1 MEQKVD
7 TRKNVFNKAQY
18 SKTIDTSFKEFGV
31 TTISDDLQSQPTIE
45 QFFELYNQLFY
56 DIPPNGETNSHEFLV
71 QQSGEYIN
79 FEANAEEI
87 RALQDEI
94 ANLREELLS
103 SQIQIS
109 QAASGVQIPGSPGS
123 LVVSGTSVSTSTSTS
138 TSTTGRGGTGGGAAN
153 YT

>member
-7 TRKNVFNKAQY
+7 TRKNVFNKDQY
-18 SKTIDTSFKEFGV
+18 SKTIDTSFREFGV

-56 DIPPNGETNSHEFLV
+56 DIPPTGETNSHEFLV

-79 FEANAEEI
+79 FEANSEEI

-94 ANLREELLS
+94 SNLREELLNT
-103 SQIQIS
+103 QIQIA
-109 QAASGVQIPGSPGS
+109 QATSGVQITSS
-123 LVVSGTSVSTSTSTS
+123 LT
-138 TSTTGRGGTGGGAAN
+138 
-153 YT
+153 

>member
-7 TRKNVFNKAQY
+7 TQKNVFDKNQY
-18 SKTIDTSFKEFGV
+18 IKTIDTSFKELGV
-31 TTISDDLQSQPTIE
+31 TTISDYIQSQPTVE

-56 DIPPNGETNSHEFLV
+56 DIPPSGEINSHEFLV

-94 ANLREELLS
+94 ASLREELLNV
-103 SQIQIS
+103 QIQLASSIS
-109 QAASGVQIPGSPGS
+109 GIQITGSF
-123 LVVSGTSVSTSTSTS
+123 T
-138 TSTTGRGGTGGGAAN
+138 
-153 YT
+153 

>member
-7 TRKNVFNKAQY
+7 TQKNVFDKNQY
-18 SKTIDTSFKEFGV
+18 TKTIDTSFKEFGV
-31 TTISDDLQSQPTIE
+31 TTISDDIQSQPTTE

-56 DIPPNGETNSHEFLV
+56 DIPPSGEINSHEFLV

-79 FEANAEEI
+79 FEANSEEI

-94 ANLREELLS
+94 ANLREELLNT
-103 SQIQIS
+103 QIQIA
-109 QAASGVQIPGSPGS
+109 QATSGVQITGSPGS
-123 LVVSGTSVSTSTSTS
+123 LAVSETSIVTSTGTSTI
-138 TSTTGRGGTGGGAAN
+138 GRGSTGIGAAN

>member
-103 SQIQIS
+103 SQIQIA

>member
-7 TRKNVFNKAQY
+7 TRKNVFDKNQY

-103 SQIQIS
+103 SQIQIA
-109 QAASGVQIPGSPGS
+109 QAANGIQITGSFI
-123 LVVSGTSVSTSTSTS
+123 
-138 TSTTGRGGTGGGAAN
+138 
-153 YT
+153 

>member
-1 MEQKVD
+1 MNINKDLNRQ
-7 TRKNVFNKAQY
+7 VFDKKKINE
-18 SKTIDTSFKEFGV
+18 TIDTSFKEFGV

-56 DIPPNGETNSHEFLV
+56 DISPTGETNSHEFLV

-79 FEANAEEI
+79 FEANSEEI

-94 ANLREELLS
+94 ANLREELLNT
-103 SQIQIS
+103 QIQIA
-109 QAASGVQIPGSPGS
+109 QVASGIQISSSPGS
-123 LVVSGTSVSTSTSTS
+123 LAVSRTSVVTSTS
-138 TSTTGRGGTGGGAAN
+138 TSTTGRGSTGGGAAN

>member
-7 TRKNVFNKAQY
+7 TRKSVFNKDQY

-103 SQIQIS
+103 SQIQIA
-109 QAASGVQIPGSPGS
+109 QADSGIQITGSFI
-123 LVVSGTSVSTSTSTS
+123 
-138 TSTTGRGGTGGGAAN
+138 
-153 YT
+153 

>member
-7 TRKNVFNKAQY
+7 TRKSVFNKDQY

-31 TTISDDLQSQPTIE
+31 TTISDDIQSQPNIN

-56 DIPPNGETNSHEFLV
+56 DIPPTGETNSHEFLV

-87 RALQDEI
+87 QALQDEI
-94 ANLREELLS
+94 ANLREELLNT
-103 SQIQIS
+103 QIQIA
-109 QAASGVQIPGSPGS
+109 QAASGIQITGSFI
-123 LVVSGTSVSTSTSTS
+123 
-138 TSTTGRGGTGGGAAN
+138 
-153 YT
+153 

>member
-7 TRKNVFNKAQY
+7 TAKNVFNKDQY
-18 SKTIDTSFKEFGV
+18 LKTIDTSFRELGV
-31 TTISDDLQSQPTIE
+31 TTISDDIQSQPNIN

-56 DIPPNGETNSHEFLV
+56 DIPPTGETNSHEFLV

-94 ANLREELLS
+94 ANLREELLNT
-103 SQIQIS
+103 QIQIA
-109 QAASGVQIPGSPGS
+109 QAASGVQITGS
-123 LVVSGTSVSTSTSTS
+123 LT
-138 TSTTGRGGTGGGAAN
+138 
-153 YT
+153 

>member
-103 SQIQIS
+103 SQIQIA

-123 LVVSGTSVSTSTSTS
+123 LVVSGTSVATSTS
-138 TSTTGRGGTGGGAAN
+138 TSTTGRGSTGGGAAN

>member
-7 TRKNVFNKAQY
+7 TRKSVFNKDQY

-31 TTISDDLQSQPTIE
+31 TTISDDIQSQPNIN

-56 DIPPNGETNSHEFLV
+56 DIPPTGETNSHEFLV

-87 RALQDEI
+87 QALQDEI
-94 ANLREELLS
+94 TNLREELLNT
-103 SQIQIS
+103 QIQIA
-109 QAASGVQIPGSPGS
+109 QASSGIQITGSF
-123 LVVSGTSVSTSTSTS
+123 T
-138 TSTTGRGGTGGGAAN
+138 
-153 YT
+153 

>member
-7 TRKNVFNKAQY
+7 TRKNVFNKDQY
-18 SKTIDTSFKEFGV
+18 SKTIDTSFREFGV
-31 TTISDDLQSQPTIE
+31 TTISDDIQSQPNIE

-79 FEANAEEI
+79 FEANLEEI
-87 RALQDEI
+87 QALQEEI

-103 SQIQIS
+103 AQIQIAE
-109 QAASGVQIPGSPGS
+109 AASGIQITGSF
-123 LVVSGTSVSTSTSTS
+123 T
-138 TSTTGRGGTGGGAAN
+138 
-153 YT
+153 

>member
-7 TRKNVFNKAQY
+7 IKKNVFNKDQY

-31 TTISDDLQSQPTIE
+31 TTISDDIQSQPNIN

-56 DIPPNGETNSHEFLV
+56 DIPPTGETNSHEFLV

-79 FEANAEEI
+79 FEANSEEI
-87 RALQDEI
+87 QALQEEI

-103 SQIQIS
+103 AQIQIAE
-109 QAASGVQIPGSPGS
+109 AASGIQITGSF
-123 LVVSGTSVSTSTSTS
+123 T
-138 TSTTGRGGTGGGAAN
+138 
-153 YT
+153 

>member
-7 TRKNVFNKAQY
+7 TKKNVFNKDQY
-18 SKTIDTSFKEFGV
+18 SKTIDTSFREFGV

-79 FEANAEEI
+79 FEANSEEI
-87 RALQDEI
+87 QALQDEI
-94 ANLREELLS
+94 ANLREELLNA
-103 SQIQIS
+103 QIQVA
-109 QAASGVQIPGSPGS
+109 QAASGIQITGSF
-123 LVVSGTSVSTSTSTS
+123 T
-138 TSTTGRGGTGGGAAN
+138 
-153 YT
+153 

>member
-7 TRKNVFNKAQY
+7 TRKSVFNKDQY

-31 TTISDDLQSQPTIE
+31 TTISDDIQSQPNIN

-56 DIPPNGETNSHEFLV
+56 DIPPTGETNSHEFLV

-87 RALQDEI
+87 QALQDEI
-94 ANLREELLS
+94 ANLREELLNT
-103 SQIQIS
+103 QIQIA
-109 QAASGVQIPGSPGS
+109 QAASGIQITGSF
-123 LVVSGTSVSTSTSTS
+123 T
-138 TSTTGRGGTGGGAAN
+138 
-153 YT
+153 

>member
-7 TRKNVFNKAQY
+7 TRKNVFNKDQY
-18 SKTIDTSFKEFGV
+18 SKTIDTRFREFGV
-31 TTISDDLQSQPTIE
+31 TTISDDLQSQPTVE

-79 FEANAEEI
+79 FEANSEEI
-87 RALQDEI
+87 QALQEEI

-103 SQIQIS
+103 AQIQIAE
-109 QAASGVQIPGSPGS
+109 AASGIQTPAS
-123 LVVSGTSVSTSTSTS
+123 LT
-138 TSTTGRGGTGGGAAN
+138 
-153 YT
+153 